1 MVSDKGQL
9 REHYKAL
16 RMSADTAKIRSSW
29 EDMIADRFL
38 QMPQYQR
45 CAEVLAYVSGAI
57 EVSTDKIISNA
68 LESGKTV
75 FCPRCVNGTNI
86 MHFYRINSL
95 NDLEKGS
102 FGILEPRES
111 CFRVTDFPE
120 TALCIV
126 PGLSYDMLGYRL
138 GFGKGFYDRFLADFK
153 GVKIGLCFENCMTD
167 KLPSDEFDIRA
178 DFVVTEERIVGSKA

>member
-16 RMSADTAKIRSSW
+16 RMSAYTAKMRSSW
-29 EDMIADRFL
+29 EEAIAERLF

-45 CAEVLAYVSGAI
+45 CGEILVYVSGNI
-57 EVSTDKIISNA
+57 EVSTNKIISNA
-68 LESGKTV
+68 LESGKSV
-75 FCPRCVNGTNI
+75 FCPRCVKDTNI
-86 MHFYRINSL
+86 MHFYRINSFD
-95 NDLEKGS
+95 DLEKGS

-111 CFRVTDFPE
+111 CLRVTDFPE

-126 PGLSYDMLGYRL
+126 PGLSYDILGYRL

-153 GVKIGLCFENCMTD
+153 GVKIGLCFENCITD

-178 DFVVTEERIVGSKA
+178 DIVVTEERIVGSKA